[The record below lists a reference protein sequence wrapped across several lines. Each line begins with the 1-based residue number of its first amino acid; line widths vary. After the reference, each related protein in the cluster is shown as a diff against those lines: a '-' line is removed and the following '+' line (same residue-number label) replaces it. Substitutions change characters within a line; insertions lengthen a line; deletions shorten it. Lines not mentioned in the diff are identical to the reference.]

1 MITDRDYQRKHLRA
15 PFKYCVLY
23 VDDDFAFKARAVN
36 ISEGGMLL
44 DQVPHFPEPGQSA
57 PLLIS
62 LPQYPLFKNFS
73 LERLKSFND
82 EILKPKVLRL
92 ECEVIRKF
100 GEANRLEA
108 VFSTKVGARFL
119 NLNPSDKK
127 AISAYVNVFAGNL
140 IYLQILLD
148 NMNSDDEG
156 LEKVRE
162 LSKIM
167 GYEPDMKISQLRKEI
182 HHDYKSLQWL

>member
-1 MITDRDYQRKHLRA
+1 
-15 PFKYCVLY
+15 
-23 VDDDFAFKARAVN
+23 
-36 ISEGGMLL
+36 MLL
-44 DQVPHFPEPGQSA
+44 DQVPHFPEPGHSA
-57 PLLIS
+57 PLMIS

-82 EILKPKVLRL
+82 EILRPKVVRL
-92 ECEVIRKF
+92 NCEVIRKF
-100 GEANRLEA
+100 GESNSIDE
-108 VFSTKVGARFL
+108 VFSTKVGAKFL
-119 NLNPSDKK
+119 DLDTATKK
-127 AISAYVNVFAGNL
+127 AISSYVDVFAGNL

-162 LSKIM
+162 LSKILN
-167 GYEPDMKISQLRKEI
+167 YDPDMKISQLRKEI

>member
-1 MITDRDYQRKHLRA
+1 MITERDYQRKHLRA
-15 PFKYCVLY
+15 PFKNSVLY
-23 VDDDFAFKARAVN
+23 VDDNFAFKARAVN

-44 DQVPHFPEPGQSA
+44 DQVPHFPEPGHSA
-57 PLLIS
+57 PLMIS

-82 EILKPKVLRL
+82 EILRPKVVRL
-92 ECEVIRKF
+92 NCEVIRKF
-100 GEANRLEA
+100 GESNSIDE
-108 VFSTKVGARFL
+108 VFSTKVGAKFL
-119 NLNPSDKK
+119 DLDTATKK
-127 AISAYVNVFAGNL
+127 AISSYVDVFAGNL

-162 LSKIM
+162 LSKILN
-167 GYEPDMKISQLRKEI
+167 YDPDMKISQLRKEI